1 MENFMHNKTTGNI
14 ISIQLLRAI
23 AALSIT
29 YLHCTTAGN
38 YKLFSTGAFGVDIFF
53 IISGFIIAYMVS
65 KNTENFLI
73 KRIIRIV
80 PLYFLATV
88 AMTLTVMFFS
98 GFLDNRTISISGF
111 IKSILFIPGPEN
123 SGLPILIQG
132 WSLNYE
138 MFFYVI
144 MFLCILFVKNKDR
157 VVQKL
162 QFLREL
168 KFTTNYRLKPAKCRA
183 FCKTCETTNRVVEQG
198 QYLTIA
204 CISVLTS
211 IIIALHLV
219 NSTNFIINYYKN
231 GLFLELIY
239 GMILYHVYIRI
250 NKHSNGGGGGV

>member
-1 MENFMHNKTTGNI
+1 MVNFMHNKTTGNI

-23 AALSIT
+23 AALSIV

-144 MFLCILFVKNKDR
+144 MFLCILFVKNK
-157 VVQKL
+157 K
-162 QFLREL
+162 
-168 KFTTNYRLKPAKCRA
+168 
-183 FCKTCETTNRVVEQG
+183 
-198 QYLTIA
+198 YLTIA

-211 IIIALHLV
+211 IIIVLHLI

-231 GLFLELIY
+231 SLFLEFIY
-239 GMILYHVYIRI
+239 GMILYHVYIYI
-250 NKHSNGGGGGV
+250 NKHTGGGGGIIMPAFMRY